1 MSSCG
6 SGRVRRQ
13 VRFGHDRGVNR
24 DEEGVTERSSQDL
37 VGRLDDVTVRR
48 LLAAAAM
55 RDEET
60 ARAVRLAAA
69 GPEERLEVLRAEVDY
84 GLRTR
89 RHLGY
94 WESSEWAAEARPVVA
109 ALAEAV
115 EAGPSRELV
124 ELLQRAV
131 GHVVKVILRAD
142 DSNGTIGDLARDLLE
157 LHAQACRPGV
167 ADPVKLAKWM
177 VRFCFVDQDF
187 FELDPVR
194 YAPALGDKGLAAY
207 RREVAAK
214 SETSD
219 RFASRY
225 AAERLAV
232 LDRDVAALVEML
244 GGDLT
249 SPHQYQR
256 VADAMLEL
264 DLPDDALRWALEG
277 IERTSG
283 WQVAKL
289 YDLAADLLAARI
301 EVADVLQLRREQHER
316 MPSATTYR
324 LLRSAAETTGG
335 WKKLRAE
342 ARAVLG
348 ARDPGGLVDVLL
360 ADGEPEAAWTLAT
373 TEPVG
378 WEVGEHRW
386 KRLAE
391 ARAVTDPAD
400 AMTVW
405 FRLVDEVLTTADKR
419 SYQSAVR
426 YLKAAK
432 KAAAAADAM
441 VEFEV
446 RVAGL
451 RETHRRRPS
460 LMAMLDKA
468 GFA

>member
-1 MSSCG
+1 MA
-6 SGRVRRQ
+6 
-13 VRFGHDRGVNR
+13 
-24 DEEGVTERSSQDL
+24 DL
-37 VGRLDDVTVRR
+37 VGRLDDEVVRR
-48 LLAAAAM
+48 LLADAGG

-69 GPEERLEVLRAEVDY
+69 GPSERLAVLATEVDS

-94 WESSEWAAEARPVVA
+94 WESSEWAAEARPVLTV
-109 ALAEAV
+109 LAEAV

-142 DSNGTIGDLARDLLE
+142 DSNGMIGDLARDLLE
-157 LHAQACRPGV
+157 LHARACQPGL

-187 FELDPVR
+187 FELDVVR
-194 YAPALGDKGLAAY
+194 YAPALGDKGIASY
-207 RREVAAK
+207 RKEVAAR
-214 SETSD
+214 SAGSD
-219 RFASRY
+219 RFAARY

-232 LDRDVAALVEML
+232 LDRDVDALVEML
-244 GGDLT
+244 GGDLS
-249 SPHQYQR
+249 SPYQYQR
-256 VADAMLEL
+256 VAEAMVEL
-264 DLPDDALRWALEG
+264 DLSDDALRWAREG

-289 YDLAADLLAARI
+289 YDLVAGLLVDRGD
-301 EVADVLQLRREQHER
+301 VAGVLELRRSQHER
-316 MPSATTYR
+316 MPSSTTYGF
-324 LLRSAAETTGG
+324 LRAAAEVTGEWAALCAG
-335 WKKLRAE
+335 
-342 ARAVLG
+342 AREVLG
-348 ARDPGGLVDVLL
+348 ARDRGGLVDVLL
-360 ADGEPEAAWTLAT
+360 DDDEPDAAWVLATGEPAWD
-373 TEPVG
+373 
-378 WEVGEHRW
+378 VGEHRW

-391 ARAVTDPAD
+391 ARAPSHPAD
-400 AMTVW
+400 AMALW
-405 FRLVDEVLTTADKR
+405 FRLVDEVLVTADKR
-419 SYQSAVR
+419 AYQAAVR

-432 KAAAAADAM
+432 KAAVAAEAM

-460 LMAMLDKA
+460 LIARFDKA
-468 GFA
+468 GFV

>member
-1 MSSCG
+1 MPPLPDPHG
-6 SGRVRRQ
+6 STSVMIGGVEGEGEAGT
-13 VRFGHDRGVNR
+13 GH
-24 DEEGVTERSSQDL
+24 SSQDF
-37 VGRLDDVTVRR
+37 VDRLDEVTARR
-48 LLAAAAM
+48 LLGDAAM

-60 ARAVRLAAA
+60 ARAVRAAA
-69 GPEERLEVLRAEVDY
+69 GPEERLEVLRVEVDS

-109 ALAEAV
+109 ALGQAV
-115 EAGPSRELV
+115 QASPSRELV

-142 DSNGTIGDLARDLLE
+142 DSTGMIGDLARDLLE

-177 VRFCFVDQDF
+177 VKFCFVDQDF
-187 FELDPVR
+187 FEVDPVR
-194 YAPALGDKGLAAY
+194 YAKALGDKGLAVY
-207 RREVAAK
+207 RREVVAR
-214 SETSD
+214 SEGAY

-225 AAERLAV
+225 AAERLAI
-232 LDRDVAALVEML
+232 LDRDVSALVEML

-249 SPHQYQR
+249 SPYQYQR
-256 VADAMLEL
+256 VAEAMLEL
-264 DLPDDALRWALEG
+264 DLRDDALRWALDG

-289 YDLAADLLAARI
+289 DDLAAELLTDRGD
-301 EVADVLQLRREQHER
+301 VAGVLRLRQEQHER
-316 MPSATTYR
+316 MPSATTYE
-324 LLRSAAETTGG
+324 LLRSAAETTGR
-335 WKKLRAE
+335 WEAMRPE

-360 ADGEPEAAWTLAT
+360 ADGEPKAAWTLAT
-373 TEPVG
+373 TDPLG

-386 KRLAE
+386 ERLAE
-391 ARAVTDPAD
+391 ARAVTHPVD
-400 AMTVW
+400 AMAVW
-405 FRLVDEVLTTADKR
+405 FRLVDEALTTADKR
-419 SYQSAVR
+419 SYQGAVR

-432 KAAAAADAM
+432 KAATAADALIE
-441 VEFEV
+441 VEV

-451 RETHRRRPS
+451 RDAHRRRPS
-460 LMAMLDKA
+460 LIAMLDKA

>member
-1 MSSCG
+1 M
-6 SGRVRRQ
+6 
-13 VRFGHDRGVNR
+13 
-24 DEEGVTERSSQDL
+24 
-37 VGRLDDVTVRR
+37 
-48 LLAAAAM
+48 
-55 RDEET
+55 
-60 ARAVRLAAA
+60 VRLAAA
-69 GPEERLEVLRAEVDY
+69 RPEERLEVLRVEVDS

-94 WESSEWAAEARPVVA
+94 WESSEWAAEARPVVV

-115 EAGPSRELV
+115 DASPSRELV

-131 GHVVKVILRAD
+131 GHVVRVILRAD
-142 DSNGTIGDLARDLLE
+142 DSNGMIGDLARDLLE
-157 LHAQACRPGV
+157 LHAQACESGV
-167 ADPVKLAKWM
+167 ADPTRLAKWM

-187 FELDPVR
+187 FEVDPVH
-194 YAPALGDKGLAAY
+194 YAPGLGEKGLAVY

-214 SETSD
+214 SEGSD
-219 RFASRY
+219 RFAARY

-232 LDRDVAALVEML
+232 LDRDVPALVEML

-249 SPHQYQR
+249 SPHQYLR
-256 VADAMLEL
+256 VAEAMLEL
-264 DLPDDALRWALEG
+264 DLADDALRWALDG

-289 YDLAADLLAARI
+289 YDLAADLLADRG
-301 EVADVLQLRREQHER
+301 DVTGGLGLRRQQHER
-316 MPSATTYR
+316 MPSATTYG
-324 LLRSAAETTGG
+324 LLRSAAERIGEWTAM
-335 WKKLRAE
+335 RAE

-360 ADGEPEAAWTLAT
+360 DDGEPDAAWTLAT
-373 TEPVG
+373 PEQPVG

-391 ARAVTDPAD
+391 ARAVTHPAD
-400 AMTVW
+400 AMVVW

-432 KAAAAADAM
+432 KAATGADAM
-441 VEFEV
+441 VELEV

-460 LMAMLDKA
+460 LIAMLDKA

>member
-1 MSSCG
+1 MTSDG
-6 SGRVRRQ
+6 QG
-13 VRFGHDRGVNR
+13 GYLLTL
-24 DEEGVTERSSQDL
+24 EDL
-37 VGRLDDVTVRR
+37 VDRLEDDIVRR
-48 LLAAAAM
+48 LLADAAG
-55 RDEET
+55 RDQET

-69 GPEERLEVLRAEVDY
+69 GPSERLAVLAVEVDS

-94 WESSEWAAEARPVVA
+94 WESSEWAGEARPVVA

-142 DSNGTIGDLARDLLE
+142 DSNGMIGDLARDLLE

-187 FELDPVR
+187 FELDVVR
-194 YAPALGDKGLAAY
+194 YAPGLGDKGIATY
-207 RREVAAK
+207 RKEVADRSAG
-214 SETSD
+214 SD
-219 RFASRY
+219 RFAARY

-232 LDRDVAALVEML
+232 LDRDVDALVEML
-244 GGDLT
+244 GGDLS
-249 SPHQYQR
+249 SPYQYLR
-256 VADAMLEL
+256 VAEAMVEL
-264 DLPDDALRWALEG
+264 DSPVDALRWATEG

-289 YDLAADLLAARI
+289 YDLAAELLADRGD
-301 EVADVLQLRREQHER
+301 VAAVLELRRSQHAR
-316 MPSATTYR
+316 MPSSTTYGF
-324 LLRSAAETTGG
+324 LRAAAEASE
-335 WKKLRAE
+335 WAVLRAG
-342 ARAVLG
+342 AREVLG
-348 ARDPGGLVDVLL
+348 ARDRGGLVDVLL
-360 ADGEPEAAWTLAT
+360 ADGEPDAAWALAT
-373 TEPVG
+373 GEPA

-386 KRLAE
+386 ERLAE
-391 ARAVTDPAD
+391 ARASSHPGD
-400 AMTVW
+400 AMAVW
-405 FRLVDEVLTTADKR
+405 FRLVDEVLVTADKR
-419 SYQSAVR
+419 AYQAAVR

-432 KAAAAADAM
+432 KAAVAADAL

-460 LMAMLDKA
+460 LIARLDKA
-468 GFA
+468 GFV

>member
-1 MSSCG
+1 M
-6 SGRVRRQ
+6 
-13 VRFGHDRGVNR
+13 
-24 DEEGVTERSSQDL
+24 
-37 VGRLDDVTVRR
+37 RR
-48 LLAAAAM
+48 LLADAAG
-55 RDEET
+55 RDGET

-69 GPEERLEVLRAEVDY
+69 GPSERLAVLAAEVDS

-94 WESSEWAAEARPVVA
+94 WESSEWAGEAQPVVA
-109 ALAEAV
+109 ALAEVV

-142 DSNGTIGDLARDLLE
+142 DSNGMIGDLARDLLE
-157 LHAQACRPGV
+157 LHAQACQPGV

-187 FELDPVR
+187 FELDVVR
-194 YAPALGDKGLAAY
+194 YAPGLGDNGIAAY
-207 RREVAAK
+207 RKEVAAR
-214 SETSD
+214 SAGSD
-219 RFASRY
+219 RFAARY

-232 LDRDVAALVEML
+232 LDRDVDALVEML

-249 SPHQYQR
+249 GSYQYQR
-256 VADAMLEL
+256 VAEAMVEL
-264 DLPDDALRWALEG
+264 DLPDDALRWAIDG

-289 YDLAADLLAARI
+289 YDLAAELLADRGD
-301 EVADVLQLRREQHER
+301 VAGVFELRRSQHER
-316 MPSATTYR
+316 MPSSTTYGF
-324 LLRSAAETTGG
+324 LRAAAEATGE
-335 WKKLRAE
+335 WAVLRTG
-342 ARAVLG
+342 AREVLG

-360 ADGEPEAAWTLAT
+360 DDGEPDAAWVLAT
-373 TEPVG
+373 AEPA

-391 ARAVTDPAD
+391 ARAASHPAD
-400 AMTVW
+400 AMAVW
-405 FRLVDEVLTTADKR
+405 FRLVDEVLVTADKR
-419 SYQSAVR
+419 AYQAAVR

-432 KAAAAADAM
+432 KAAAAAEAM

-460 LMAMLDKA
+460 LIARLDKA
-468 GFA
+468 GFV

>member
-1 MSSCG
+1 
-6 SGRVRRQ
+6 VTDPARRCAL
-13 VRFGHDRGVNR
+13 RHDRKV
-24 DEEGVTERSSQDL
+24 EGEGEAGTGHASHDL
-37 VGRLDDVTVRR
+37 VGRLDEVTVRR
-48 LLAAAAM
+48 LLGDAAM

-60 ARAVRLAAA
+60 ARVVRLAAA
-69 GPEERLEVLRAEVDY
+69 GPEERLEVLWAEVDS

-94 WESSEWAAEARPVVA
+94 WESSEWAAEARPLVGS
-109 ALAEAV
+109 LAEAV
-115 EAGPSRELV
+115 DAGPSRELV

-131 GHVVKVILRAD
+131 GHVVKVILRSD
-142 DSNGTIGDLARDLLE
+142 DSNGMIDDLARDLLE
-157 LHAQACRPGV
+157 LHAQACQPDV
-167 ADPVKLAKWM
+167 ADPTRLAKWM
-177 VRFCFVDQDF
+177 VKFCFVDQDF
-187 FELDPVR
+187 FEVDPVR
-194 YAPALGDKGLAAY
+194 YAPGLGEKGLAVY

-214 SETSD
+214 SEGSD
-219 RFASRY
+219 RFAARY

-232 LDRDVAALVEML
+232 LDRDVPALVEML

-256 VADAMLEL
+256 VAEAMLEL
-264 DLPDDALRWALEG
+264 DLADDALGWALDG

-289 YDLAADLLAARI
+289 YNLAADLLADRG
-301 EVADVLQLRREQHER
+301 DVTGVLRLRREQHER
-316 MPSATTYR
+316 TPSATTYG
-324 LLRSAAETTGG
+324 LLRSAAETTGE
-335 WKKLRAE
+335 WAAMRAE

-360 ADGEPEAAWTLAT
+360 DD
-373 TEPVG
+373 
-378 WEVGEHRW
+378 RW

-391 ARAVTDPAD
+391 ARAAAHPAD
-400 AMTVW
+400 AMAVW
-405 FRLVDEVLTTADKR
+405 FRLVDEALTTADKR
-419 SYQSAVR
+419 AYQAAVR

-432 KAAAAADAM
+432 KAATAAHAM

-460 LMAMLDKA
+460 LITLLDKA

>member
-1 MSSCG
+1 
-6 SGRVRRQ
+6 
-13 VRFGHDRGVNR
+13 
-24 DEEGVTERSSQDL
+24 
-37 VGRLDDVTVRR
+37 VRR
-48 LLAAAAM
+48 LLVDAAG

-69 GPEERLEVLRAEVDY
+69 GPPERLAVLAAEVDS

-94 WESSEWAAEARPVVA
+94 WESSEWAGEARPVVA

-115 EAGPSRELV
+115 EAGASRELV

-142 DSNGTIGDLARDLLE
+142 DSNGMIGDLARDLLE
-157 LHAQACRPGV
+157 LHAEACQPGV

-187 FELDPVR
+187 FELDVVR
-194 YAPALGDKGLAAY
+194 YAPGLGDKGIATY
-207 RREVAAK
+207 RKEVAAR
-214 SETSD
+214 SAGSD
-219 RFASRY
+219 RFAARY

-232 LDRDVAALVEML
+232 LDRDVDALVEMR
-244 GGDLT
+244 GGDLS
-249 SPHQYQR
+249 SPYQYQR
-256 VADAMLEL
+256 VAEAMVEL
-264 DLPDDALRWALEG
+264 DRPEDALGWARDG

-289 YDLAADLLAARI
+289 YDLAAGLLADRGD
-301 EVADVLQLRREQHER
+301 VAGVLELRRAQHER
-316 MPSATTYR
+316 MPSSTTYGF
-324 LLRSAAETTGG
+324 LRAAAEVTGE
-335 WKKLRAE
+335 WAALRAG
-342 ARAVLG
+342 AREVLG
-348 ARDPGGLVDVLL
+348 ARDRGGLVDVLL
-360 ADGEPEAAWTLAT
+360 DDGESDAAWVLAT
-373 TEPVG
+373 AEPA

-386 KRLAE
+386 KSLAE
-391 ARAVTDPAD
+391 ARESSHPAD
-400 AMTVW
+400 AMAVW
-405 FRLVDEVLTTADKR
+405 FRLVDEALVTADKR
-419 SYQSAVR
+419 AYQAAVR

-432 KAAAAADAM
+432 KAAVAAGAM

-460 LMAMLDKA
+460 LIARLDKA
-468 GFA
+468 GFV

>member
-1 MSSCG
+1 MK
-6 SGRVRRQ
+6 
-13 VRFGHDRGVNR
+13 R
-24 DEEGVTERSSQDL
+24 DEDAVTEQSPQDL
-37 VGRLDDVTVRR
+37 VDQMDDVTARR
-48 LLAAAAM
+48 LLADAAM
-55 RDEET
+55 RDEEMG
-60 ARAVRLAAA
+60 RLVRLAAA
-69 GPEERLEVLRAEVDY
+69 GPEERLEVLRAEVDS

-94 WESSEWAAEARPVVA
+94 WESSEWAGEARPVVA

-142 DSNGTIGDLARDLLE
+142 DSNGMIGDVARDLLE
-157 LHAQACRPGV
+157 LHADACRPGV
-167 ADPVKLAKWM
+167 ADSVKLAKWM
-177 VRFCFVDQDF
+177 VKFCFVDQDF
-187 FELDPVR
+187 FEVDPVR
-194 YAPALGDKGLAAY
+194 YAPALGDKGLAVY
-207 RREVAAK
+207 RREVAAR
-214 SETSD
+214 SEGAD

-225 AAERLAV
+225 ATERLAI
-232 LDRDVAALVEML
+232 LDRDVSALVGML

-249 SPHQYQR
+249 SPYQFQR
-256 VADAMLEL
+256 VAEATLEL
-264 DLPDDALRWALEG
+264 ELPDDALRWAFDG

-289 YDLAADLLAARI
+289 FDLAAELLAGRGDMAG
-301 EVADVLQLRREQHER
+301 VLRLRREQHER
-316 MPSATTYR
+316 MPSATTYG
-324 LLRSAAETTGG
+324 LVRSVAESTGG
-335 WKKLRAE
+335 WEAMRAE

-360 ADGEPEAAWTLAT
+360 ADGEAEGAWTLAT

-391 ARAVTDPAD
+391 ARAVTHPAD
-400 AMTVW
+400 AMAVW
-405 FRLVDEVLTTADKR
+405 FRLVDDALVTADKR
-419 SYQSAVR
+419 SYQAAVR

-432 KAAAAADAM
+432 KAAAAADALA
-441 VEFEV
+441 EFEV

-460 LMAMLDKA
+460 LIAMLDKA
-468 GFA
+468 GFT

>member
-1 MSSCG
+1 M
-6 SGRVRRQ
+6 
-13 VRFGHDRGVNR
+13 
-24 DEEGVTERSSQDL
+24 
-37 VGRLDDVTVRR
+37 TVRR
-48 LLAAAAM
+48 LLGDAAM

-60 ARAVRLAAA
+60 ARVVRLAAA
-69 GPEERLEVLRAEVDY
+69 GPEERLEVVRAEVDS

-94 WESSEWAAEARPVVA
+94 WESSEWAAEARPVVV

-115 EAGPSRELV
+115 DAGPSRELV

-131 GHVVKVILRAD
+131 GHVVKVILRSD
-142 DSNGTIGDLARDLLE
+142 DSNGMIGDLARDLLE
-157 LHAQACRPGV
+157 LHAQACEQGV
-167 ADPVKLAKWM
+167 ADPTRLAKWM
-177 VRFCFVDQDF
+177 VKFCFVDQDF
-187 FELDPVR
+187 FEVDPVR
-194 YAPALGDKGLAAY
+194 YAPGLGEKGLAAY
-207 RREVAAK
+207 RREVAAR
-214 SETSD
+214 SAGSD
-219 RFASRY
+219 RFAARY

-232 LDRDVAALVEML
+232 LDRDVPALVEML

-249 SPHQYQR
+249 SPHKYLR
-256 VADAMLEL
+256 VAEAMLEL
-264 DLPDDALRWALEG
+264 DVPDDALGWALDG

-289 YDLAADLLAARI
+289 YDLAADLLADRG
-301 EVADVLQLRREQHER
+301 DVTGVLRLRREQHER
-316 MPSATTYR
+316 MPSATTYG
-324 LLRSAAETTGG
+324 LLRSAAETTGE
-335 WKKLRAE
+335 WAAMRAE

-360 ADGEPEAAWTLAT
+360 DDGEPDAAWTRAT
-373 TEPVG
+373 REPLG

-391 ARAVTDPAD
+391 ARAVTHPAD
-400 AMTVW
+400 AMAVW

-419 SYQSAVR
+419 AYQSAVR

-432 KAAAAADAM
+432 KAATAADAM

-460 LMAMLDKA
+460 LITLLDKA

>member
-1 MSSCG
+1 
-6 SGRVRRQ
+6 VK
-13 VRFGHDRGVNR
+13 R
-24 DEEGVTERSSQDL
+24 DEDAVTGHSSQDL
-37 VGRLDDVTVRR
+37 VGRLDDATVRR
-48 LLAAAAM
+48 LLGDAAM
-55 RDEET
+55 RDVET

-69 GPEERLEVLRAEVDY
+69 GPEERLEVLRVEVDS

-94 WESSEWAAEARPVVA
+94 WESSEWAGEARPVVV
-109 ALAEAV
+109 ALTDAV

-142 DSNGTIGDLARDLLE
+142 DSNGMIGDLARDLLE

-177 VRFCFVDQDF
+177 VKFCFVDQDF
-187 FELDPVR
+187 FEVDPVR
-194 YAPALGDKGLAAY
+194 YAPGLGDKGLAVY
-207 RREVAAK
+207 RREVAAR
-214 SETSD
+214 SEGAD

-232 LDRDVAALVEML
+232 LDRDVPALVAML

-256 VADAMLEL
+256 VAEAMLEL
-264 DLPDDALRWALEG
+264 DLPDDALRWAFDG

-289 YDLAADLLAARI
+289 YDLAAELRSGRG
-301 EVADVLQLRREQHER
+301 DVTGVLRLRQEQHER
-316 MPSATTYR
+316 MPSATTYG
-324 LLRSAAETTGG
+324 LLRSAAETTGE
-335 WKKLRAE
+335 WEMTRAE

-360 ADGEPEAAWTLAT
+360 ADGEAEAAWTLAT

-391 ARAVTDPAD
+391 ARAVTHPAD
-400 AMTVW
+400 AMAVW
-405 FRLVDEVLTTADKR
+405 FRLIDDVLITADKR
-419 SYQSAVR
+419 SYQGAVR

-432 KAAAAADAM
+432 KAATAADAM

-460 LMAMLDKA
+460 LITMLDKA
-468 GFA
+468 GLA

>member
-1 MSSCG
+1 M
-6 SGRVRRQ
+6 
-13 VRFGHDRGVNR
+13 
-24 DEEGVTERSSQDL
+24 
-37 VGRLDDVTVRR
+37 RR
-48 LLAAAAM
+48 LLADAAG
-55 RDEET
+55 RDGET

-69 GPEERLEVLRAEVDY
+69 GPSERLAVLAAEVDS

-94 WESSEWAAEARPVVA
+94 WESSEWAGEAQPVVA
-109 ALAEAV
+109 ALAEVV

-142 DSNGTIGDLARDLLE
+142 DSNGMIGDLARDLLE
-157 LHAQACRPGV
+157 LHAQACQPGV

-187 FELDPVR
+187 FELDVVR
-194 YAPALGDKGLAAY
+194 YAPGLGDNGIAAY
-207 RREVAAK
+207 RKEVAAR
-214 SETSD
+214 SAGSD
-219 RFASRY
+219 RFAARY

-232 LDRDVAALVEML
+232 LDRDVDALVEML

-249 SPHQYQR
+249 GSYQYQR
-256 VADAMLEL
+256 VAEAMVEL
-264 DLPDDALRWALEG
+264 DLPDDALRWAIDG

-289 YDLAADLLAARI
+289 YDLAAELLADRGD
-301 EVADVLQLRREQHER
+301 VAGVFELRRSQHER
-316 MPSATTYR
+316 MPSSTTYGF
-324 LLRSAAETTGG
+324 LRAAAEATGE
-335 WKKLRAE
+335 WAVLRTG
-342 ARAVLG
+342 AREVLG

-360 ADGEPEAAWTLAT
+360 DDGEPDAAWVLAT
-373 TEPVG
+373 AEPA

-391 ARAVTDPAD
+391 ARAASHPAD
-400 AMTVW
+400 AMAVW
-405 FRLVDEVLTTADKR
+405 FRLVDEVLVTADKR
-419 SYQSAVR
+419 AYQAAVR

-432 KAAAAADAM
+432 KAAAAAEAM
-441 VEFEV
+441 VEFQV

-460 LMAMLDKA
+460 LIARLDKA
-468 GFA
+468 GFV

>member
-1 MSSCG
+1 MT
-6 SGRVRRQ
+6 
-13 VRFGHDRGVNR
+13 GH
-24 DEEGVTERSSQDL
+24 SSQDL

-48 LLAAAAM
+48 LLADAAM

-69 GPEERLEVLRAEVDY
+69 GPEERLHVLRAEVDS

-109 ALAEAV
+109 ALADAV
-115 EAGPSRELV
+115 QAGPSRELV

-157 LHAQACRPGV
+157 LHAQACRPGLV
-167 ADPVKLAKWM
+167 DPVKLAKWM
-177 VRFCFVDQDF
+177 VKFCFVDQDF

-194 YAPALGDKGLAAY
+194 YAPTLGDQGLAVY
-207 RREVAAK
+207 RREVVARTAGA
-214 SETSD
+214 D
-219 RFASRY
+219 RFVSRY
-225 AAERLAV
+225 AVERLAI
-232 LDRDVAALVEML
+232 LDRDVSALVEML

-249 SPHQYQR
+249 SPYQYQR
-256 VADAMLEL
+256 VAEAMLEL
-264 DLPDDALRWALEG
+264 DLPDDALRWALDG
-277 IERTSG
+277 IGRTSG

-289 YDLAADLLAARI
+289 YDLAADVLTGR
-301 EVADVLQLRREQHER
+301 ADVTGVVRLRREQHER
-316 MPSATTYR
+316 MPSAATYG
-324 LLRSAAETTGG
+324 LLRSAAETAGR
-335 WKKLRAE
+335 WEAMRAE
-342 ARAVLG
+342 SRRVLG
-348 ARDPGGLVDVLL
+348 VHDPGGLVDVLL
-360 ADGEPEAAWTLAT
+360 ADGEPEAAWALAT
-373 TEPVG
+373 ADPVG
-378 WEVGEHRW
+378 WEVGEGRW

-391 ARAVTDPAD
+391 ARGVTHPGD
-400 AMTVW
+400 AMVVW

-419 SYQSAVR
+419 SYQAAVR
-426 YLKAAK
+426 YLKAAR
-432 KAAAAADAM
+432 KAATRADAL

-460 LMAMLDKA
+460 LIAMLDKA

>member
-1 MSSCG
+1 
-6 SGRVRRQ
+6 VK
-13 VRFGHDRGVNR
+13 R
-24 DEEGVTERSSQDL
+24 DEEAVLQHSSQDL

-48 LLAAAAM
+48 LLADAAM

-60 ARAVRLAAA
+60 ARGVRLAAA
-69 GPEERLEVLRAEVDY
+69 GPEERLEVLRAEVDS

-142 DSNGTIGDLARDLLE
+142 DSNGMIGDLARDLLE
-157 LHAQACRPGV
+157 LHAQACEPGV
-167 ADPVKLAKWM
+167 ADPTKLAKWM
-177 VRFCFVDQDF
+177 VKFCFVDQDF
-187 FELDPVR
+187 FEVDPVR
-194 YAPALGDKGLAAY
+194 YASALGDKGLAVY
-207 RREVAAK
+207 RREVVAR
-214 SETSD
+214 SEGAD

-225 AAERLAV
+225 AAERLAI
-232 LDRDVAALVEML
+232 LDRDVSALVAML

-249 SPHQYQR
+249 SPHQFQR
-256 VADAMLEL
+256 VAEAMLEL
-264 DLPDDALRWALEG
+264 DLPDDALRWALDG

-289 YDLAADLLAARI
+289 YDLAAELLTDWGD
-301 EVADVLQLRREQHER
+301 VAGVLRLRGEQHER
-316 MPSATTYR
+316 TPSATTYV
-324 LLRSAAETTGG
+324 LLRTAAETTGA
-335 WKKLRAE
+335 WEAMQTE

-360 ADGEPEAAWTLAT
+360 ADGEPEGAWTLAT
-373 TEPVG
+373 VEPVG

-391 ARAVTDPAD
+391 ARAVTHPAD
-400 AMTVW
+400 AMVVW

-419 SYQSAVR
+419 SYQTAVR

-432 KAAAAADAM
+432 KAAAAADAL

-460 LMAMLDKA
+460 LIAMLDKA
-468 GFA
+468 GFV

>member
-1 MSSCG
+1 MNSGKESVTGPSS
-6 SGRVRRQ
+6 
-13 VRFGHDRGVNR
+13 H
-24 DEEGVTERSSQDL
+24 DL
-37 VGRLDDVTVRR
+37 VCRLDEVTVRR
-48 LLAAAAM
+48 LLTDAAM

-60 ARAVRLAAA
+60 ARVVRLAAA
-69 GPEERLEVLRAEVDY
+69 GPEERLEVLRVEVDS

-94 WESSEWAAEARPVVA
+94 WESSEWAGEARPVVA

-115 EAGPSRELV
+115 EAGSSRELV
-124 ELLQRAV
+124 ELLQCAV

-142 DSNGTIGDLARDLLE
+142 DSNGMIGDLARDLLE

-177 VRFCFVDQDF
+177 VKFCFVDQDF
-187 FELDPVR
+187 FEVDPVR
-194 YAPALGDKGLAAY
+194 YAPALGDKGLAVY
-207 RREVAAK
+207 RRDVAAK
-214 SETSD
+214 SDTSD

-232 LDRDVAALVEML
+232 LDRDVAALVAML
-244 GGDLT
+244 GGDLR
-249 SPHQYQR
+249 SPHQFQR
-256 VADAMLEL
+256 VAEAIIEL

-277 IERTSG
+277 IEQTSG

-289 YDLAADLLAARI
+289 YDLAAELLADRGD
-301 EVADVLQLRREQHER
+301 VAGVLRLRREQHER
-316 MPSATTYR
+316 MPSATTYG
-324 LLRSAAETTGG
+324 LVRSAADTTGG
-335 WKKLRAE
+335 WEAMRAE

-348 ARDPGGLVDVLL
+348 VRDPGGLVDVLL
-360 ADGEPEAAWTLAT
+360 ADGESEAAWTLAT

-391 ARAVTDPAD
+391 ARAVTHPAD
-400 AMTVW
+400 AMVVW
-405 FRLVDEVLTTADKR
+405 FRLVDEALITADKR
-419 SYQSAVR
+419 SYQAAVR

-451 RETHRRRPS
+451 REAHRRRPS
-460 LMAMLDKA
+460 LTAMLDKA

>member
-1 MSSCG
+1 
-6 SGRVRRQ
+6 VK
-13 VRFGHDRGVNR
+13 R
-24 DEEGVTERSSQDL
+24 DEEAATEQSPQELVDQLDEVT
-37 VGRLDDVTVRR
+37 TRR
-48 LLAAAAM
+48 LLADAAM

-60 ARAVRLAAA
+60 RRAVRLAAA
-69 GPEERLEVLRAEVDY
+69 GAEERLEVLRAEVDS

-94 WESSEWAAEARPVVA
+94 LESSEWAGEARPVVA

-131 GHVVKVILRAD
+131 GNVVKVILRAD
-142 DSNGTIGDLARDLLE
+142 DSNGMIGDLARDLLE
-157 LHAQACRPGV
+157 LHADVCRPGV
-167 ADPVKLAKWM
+167 ADPVELAKWM
-177 VRFCFVDQDF
+177 VKFCFVDQDF
-187 FELDPVR
+187 FEVDPVR
-194 YAPALGDKGLAAY
+194 YAPALGDKGLAVY
-207 RREVAAK
+207 RREVAAR

-225 AAERLAV
+225 AAERLAI
-232 LDRDVAALVEML
+232 LDRDVSALVELL

-249 SPHQYQR
+249 SPHQFQR

-264 DLPDDALRWALEG
+264 DLPDDALRWALDG

-289 YDLAADLLAARI
+289 YDLAAGLLSARGD
-301 EVADVLQLRREQHER
+301 VAGVLRLRREQHER
-316 MPSATTYR
+316 MSSATTYG
-324 LLRSAAETTGG
+324 LLRSAAETTGE
-335 WKKLRAE
+335 WEVTQAE

-360 ADGEPEAAWTLAT
+360 ADGEAEAGWTLAT
-373 TEPVG
+373 TEPVE

-391 ARAVTDPAD
+391 VRAVTHPAD
-400 AMTVW
+400 AMAVW
-405 FRLVDEVLTTADKR
+405 FRLVDEVLISADKR
-419 SYQSAVR
+419 SYQGAVR

-432 KAAAAADAM
+432 KTAAAADAM
-441 VEFEV
+441 VEFDV

-460 LMAMLDKA
+460 LIAMLDKA
-468 GFA
+468 GFG